1 MSAETTSNS
10 TAAPSTVKSK
20 AKSLVS
26 SPARIA
32 ILVAVLLFILS
43 IVEKV
48 TGSTDISSPG
58 TSSATLRFAIPLLMA
73 GLGGLWAERAGVIN
87 IGLEGMMIVGTWTGA
102 WFGFKHGPL
111 IGLLAAAFFGLLSG
125 LFHAILTVKIGI
137 DQAVSGLAINLI
149 AAGGA
154 RYLSGIFFPSVGGDR
169 TVSPPV
175 DSFPTFTVPGISPL
189 LQSIDEKN
197 IFYISNVAGILNGF
211 TKEISLVTVSFL
223 LFVPITSWILW
234 RSKFGLRMRFSGE
247 NPMAA
252 ESLGINVYF
261 IRYVAI
267 SISGMLASLGG
278 AYLAL
283 IASSVYREGQ
293 TAGRGF
299 IGLATVIFGNWK
311 PGGVFAGSM
320 LFGFTDALRVRQN
333 ESVMSLIIVGGIVA
347 ALLALYFVLSK
358 KWKPALY
365 SSIVAVFALWI
376 NKTVDVI
383 PQEFVTVFPNFATL
397 IVLTFLAQRL
407 TPPAAAG
414 MPYRRGSE

>member
-1 MSAETTSNS
+1 MATDTKKEIK
-10 TAAPSTVKSK
+10 APSKVKSLFK
-20 AKSLVS
+20 
-26 SPARIA
+26 SPARITLMIA
-32 ILVAVLLFILS
+32 GIFFILAL
-43 IVEKV
+43 VENL
-48 TGSTDISSPG
+48 TGATDITSPG
-58 TSSATLRFAIPLLMA
+58 TSGATLRFAIPLLMA

-87 IGLEGMMIVGTWTGA
+87 IGLEGMMIVGTWTAA
-102 WFGFKHGPL
+102 WFGYLHGPL
-111 IGLLAAAFFGLLSG
+111 MGFVAAAIFGLASG
-125 LFHAILTVKIGI
+125 FFHAILTVKIGI

-154 RYLSGIFFPSVGGDR
+154 RYLSGVFFPPVGGDR

-175 DSFPTFTVPGISPL
+175 DSFPTFTIPIIAPIL
-189 LQSIDEKN
+189 ESIDAQN
-197 IFYISNVAGILNGF
+197 IFFISNLAGILHGL
-211 TKEISLVTVSFL
+211 TKEVSLVTIAL
-223 LFVPITSWILW
+223 LLLVPLTSWILW

-252 ESLGINVYF
+252 ESLGINVYR
-261 IRYVAI
+261 IRYIAI

-283 IASSVYREGQ
+283 VASSVYREGQ

-311 PGGVFAGSM
+311 PGGVFAGSI
-320 LFGFTDALRVRQN
+320 LFGFTDALRVRQS
-333 ESVMSLIIVGGIVA
+333 ESVMSLIMVAGIVA
-347 ALLALYFVLSK
+347 LALSIFYSINRRWKPGLISGSLALLA
-358 KWKPALY
+358 W
-365 SSIVAVFALWI
+365 WI
-376 NKTVDVI
+376 HQRVDVI

-407 TPPAAAG
+407 TPPAMAG

>member
-1 MSAETTSNS
+1 MATESKVHVKKIGKA
-10 TAAPSTVKSK
+10 TVLFK
-20 AKSLVS
+20 
-26 SPARIA
+26 SPARITLLIA
-32 ILVAVLLFILS
+32 GIFFVLALVENL
-43 IVEKV
+43 
-48 TGSTDISSPG
+48 TGATDITSPG
-58 TSSATLRFAIPLLMA
+58 TSGATLRFAIPLLMA

-87 IGLEGMMIVGTWTGA
+87 IGLEGMMIVGTWTAA
-102 WFGFKHGPL
+102 WFGYLHGPL
-111 IGLLAAAFFGLLSG
+111 IGFVAAAIFGLASG
-125 LFHAILTVKIGI
+125 FFHAILTVKIGI

-154 RYLSGIFFPSVGGDR
+154 RYLSGVFFPPVGGDR

-175 DSFPTFTVPGISPL
+175 DSFPTFTIPVIAPIL
-189 LQSIDEKN
+189 ESIDAQN
-197 IFYISNVAGILNGF
+197 IFFISNLAGILHGL
-211 TKEISLVTVSFL
+211 TKEVSLVTIAL
-223 LFVPITSWILW
+223 LLLVPLTSWILW

-252 ESLGINVYF
+252 ESLGINVYR
-261 IRYVAI
+261 IRYIAI

-283 IASSVYREGQ
+283 VASSVYREGQ

-311 PGGVFAGSM
+311 PGGVFAGSI
-320 LFGFTDALRVRQN
+320 LFGFTDALRVRQS
-333 ESVMSLIIVGGIVA
+333 ESVMSLIMVAGIVA
-347 ALLALYFVLSK
+347 LALSIFYSINRRWKPGLISGSLALLA
-358 KWKPALY
+358 W
-365 SSIVAVFALWI
+365 WI
-376 NKTVDVI
+376 HQRVDVI

-407 TPPAAAG
+407 TPPAMAG

>member
-1 MSAETTSNS
+1 MATESKVHVKKIGKA
-10 TAAPSTVKSK
+10 TVLFK
-20 AKSLVS
+20 
-26 SPARIA
+26 SPARIT
-32 ILVAVLLFILS
+32 LLIAGIFFILAL
-43 IVEKV
+43 VENL
-48 TGSTDISSPG
+48 TGATDITSPG
-58 TSSATLRFAIPLLMA
+58 TSGATLRFAIPLLMA

-87 IGLEGMMIVGTWTGA
+87 IGLEGMMIVGTWTAA
-102 WFGFKHGPL
+102 WFGYLHGPL
-111 IGLLAAAFFGLLSG
+111 VGFVAAAIFGLASG
-125 LFHAILTVKIGI
+125 FFHAILTVKIGI

-154 RYLSGIFFPSVGGDR
+154 RYLSGVFFPPVGGDR

-175 DSFPTFTVPGISPL
+175 DSFPTFTIPVIAPIL
-189 LQSIDEKN
+189 ESIDAQN
-197 IFYISNVAGILNGF
+197 IFFISNLAGILHGL
-211 TKEISLVTVSFL
+211 TKEVSLVTIAL
-223 LFVPITSWILW
+223 LLLVPLTSWILW

-252 ESLGINVYF
+252 ESLGINVYR
-261 IRYVAI
+261 IRYIAI

-283 IASSVYREGQ
+283 VASSVYREGQ

-311 PGGVFAGSM
+311 PGGVFAGSI
-320 LFGFTDALRVRQN
+320 LFGFTDALRVRQS
-333 ESVMSLIIVGGIVA
+333 ESVMSLIMVAGIVA
-347 ALLALYFVLSK
+347 LALSIFYSINRRWKPGLISGSLALLA
-358 KWKPALY
+358 W
-365 SSIVAVFALWI
+365 WI
-376 NKTVDVI
+376 HQRVDVI

-407 TPPAAAG
+407 TPPAMAG

>member
-1 MSAETTSNS
+1 MATEVKKEVK
-10 TAAPSTVKSK
+10 APSKI
-20 AKSLVS
+20 KSLIK
-26 SPARIA
+26 SPARIT
-32 ILVAVLLFILS
+32 LLIAGIFFILAL
-43 IVEKV
+43 VENL
-48 TGSTDISSPG
+48 TGATDITSPG
-58 TSSATLRFAIPLLMA
+58 TSGATLRFAIPLLMA

-87 IGLEGMMIVGTWTGA
+87 IGLEGMMIVGTWTAA
-102 WFGFKHGPL
+102 WFGYLHGPL
-111 IGLLAAAFFGLLSG
+111 VGFAAAAIFGIASG
-125 LFHAILTVKIGI
+125 FFHAILTVKIGI

-154 RYLSGIFFPSVGGDR
+154 RYLSGVYFPPVGGDR

-175 DSFPTFTVPGISPL
+175 DSFPTFTIPVIAPIL
-189 LQSIDEKN
+189 ESIDAQN
-197 IFYISNVAGILNGF
+197 IFFISNLAGILHGL
-211 TKEISLVTVSFL
+211 TKDVSLVTIAL
-223 LFVPITSWILW
+223 LLLVPLTSWILW

-252 ESLGINVYF
+252 ESLGINVYR

-283 IASSVYREGQ
+283 VASSVYREGQ

-311 PGGVFAGSM
+311 PSGVFAGSI
-320 LFGFTDALRVRQN
+320 LFGFTDALRVRQT
-333 ESVMSLIIVGGIVA
+333 ESVMSLIMVAGIVA
-347 ALLALYFVLSK
+347 LLLSIFYSINRRWKPGLISGALAL
-358 KWKPALY
+358 
-365 SSIVAVFALWI
+365 VAWWI
-376 NKTVDVI
+376 HQRVDVI

-407 TPPAAAG
+407 TPPAMAG

>member
-1 MSAETTSNS
+1 MATEVKKEVK
-10 TAAPSTVKSK
+10 APSKI
-20 AKSLVS
+20 KSLIK
-26 SPARIA
+26 SPARIT
-32 ILVAVLLFILS
+32 LLIAGIFFILAL
-43 IVEKV
+43 VENL
-48 TGSTDISSPG
+48 TGATDITSPG
-58 TSSATLRFAIPLLMA
+58 TSGATLRFAIPLLMA

-87 IGLEGMMIVGTWTGA
+87 IGLEGMMIVGTWTAA
-102 WFGFKHGPL
+102 WFGYLHGPL
-111 IGLLAAAFFGLLSG
+111 VGFAAAAIFGLASG
-125 LFHAILTVKIGI
+125 FFHAILTVKIGI

-154 RYLSGIFFPSVGGDR
+154 RYLSGVFFPPVGGDR

-175 DSFPTFTVPGISPL
+175 DSFPTFTIPVIAPIL
-189 LQSIDEKN
+189 ESIDAQN
-197 IFYISNVAGILNGF
+197 IFFISNLAGILHGL
-211 TKEISLVTVSFL
+211 TKDVSLVTIAL
-223 LFVPITSWILW
+223 LLLVPLTSWILW

-252 ESLGINVYF
+252 ESLGINVYR

-283 IASSVYREGQ
+283 VASSVYREGQ

-311 PGGVFAGSM
+311 PSGVFAGSI
-320 LFGFTDALRVRQN
+320 LFGFTDALRVRQT
-333 ESVMSLIIVGGIVA
+333 ESVMSLIMVAGIVA
-347 ALLALYFVLSK
+347 LLLSIFYSINRRWKPGLISGALAL
-358 KWKPALY
+358 
-365 SSIVAVFALWI
+365 VAWWI
-376 NKTVDVI
+376 HQRVDVI

-407 TPPAAAG
+407 TPPAMAG

>member
-1 MSAETTSNS
+1 MATEVKKEVK
-10 TAAPSTVKSK
+10 APNKI
-20 AKSLVS
+20 KSLIK
-26 SPARIA
+26 SPARIT
-32 ILVAVLLFILS
+32 LLIAGIFFILAL
-43 IVEKV
+43 VENL
-48 TGSTDISSPG
+48 TGATDITSPG
-58 TSSATLRFAIPLLMA
+58 TSGATLRFAIPLLMA

-87 IGLEGMMIVGTWTGA
+87 IGLEGMMIVGTWTAA
-102 WFGFKHGPL
+102 WFGYLHGPL
-111 IGLLAAAFFGLLSG
+111 VGFAAAAIFGLASG
-125 LFHAILTVKIGI
+125 FFHAILTVKIGI

-154 RYLSGIFFPSVGGDR
+154 RYLSGVYFPPVGGDR

-175 DSFPTFTVPGISPL
+175 DSFPTFTIPVIAPIL
-189 LQSIDEKN
+189 ESIDAQN
-197 IFYISNVAGILNGF
+197 IFFISNLAGILHGL
-211 TKEISLVTVSFL
+211 TKDVSLVTIAL
-223 LFVPITSWILW
+223 LLLVPLTSWILW

-252 ESLGINVYF
+252 ESLGINVYR

-283 IASSVYREGQ
+283 VASSVYREGQ

-311 PGGVFAGSM
+311 PSGVFAGSI
-320 LFGFTDALRVRQN
+320 LFGFTDALRVRQT
-333 ESVMSLIIVGGIVA
+333 ESVMSLIMVAGIVA
-347 ALLALYFVLSK
+347 LLLSIFYSINRRWKPGLISGALAL
-358 KWKPALY
+358 
-365 SSIVAVFALWI
+365 VAWWI
-376 NKTVDVI
+376 HQRVDVI

-407 TPPAAAG
+407 TPPAMAG

>member
-1 MSAETTSNS
+1 MATEVKKEVK
-10 TAAPSTVKSK
+10 APSKI
-20 AKSLVS
+20 KSLIK
-26 SPARIA
+26 SPARIT
-32 ILVAVLLFILS
+32 LLIAGIFFILAL
-43 IVEKV
+43 VENL
-48 TGSTDISSPG
+48 TGATDITSPG
-58 TSSATLRFAIPLLMA
+58 TSGATLRFAIPLLMA

-87 IGLEGMMIVGTWTGA
+87 IGLEGMMIVGTWTAA
-102 WFGFKHGPL
+102 WFGYLHGPL
-111 IGLLAAAFFGLLSG
+111 VGFAAAAIFGLASG
-125 LFHAILTVKIGI
+125 FFHAILTVKIGI

-154 RYLSGIFFPSVGGDR
+154 RYLSGVYFPPVGGDR

-175 DSFPTFTVPGISPL
+175 DSFPTFTIPVIAPIL
-189 LQSIDEKN
+189 ESIDAQN
-197 IFYISNVAGILNGF
+197 IFFISNLAGILHGL
-211 TKEISLVTVSFL
+211 TKDVSLVTIAL
-223 LFVPITSWILW
+223 LLLVPLTSWILW

-252 ESLGINVYF
+252 ESLGINVYR

-283 IASSVYREGQ
+283 VASSVYREGQ

-311 PGGVFAGSM
+311 PSGVFAGSI
-320 LFGFTDALRVRQN
+320 LFGFTDALRVRQT
-333 ESVMSLIIVGGIVA
+333 ESVMSLIMVAGIVA
-347 ALLALYFVLSK
+347 LLLSIFYSINRRWKPGLISGALAL
-358 KWKPALY
+358 
-365 SSIVAVFALWI
+365 VAWWI
-376 NKTVDVI
+376 HQRVDVI

-407 TPPAAAG
+407 TPPAMAG

>member
-1 MSAETTSNS
+1 MATDTKKESKGTSK
-10 TAAPSTVKSK
+10 VKALFK
-20 AKSLVS
+20 
-26 SPARIA
+26 SPARITIMIA
-32 ILVAVLLFILS
+32 GLFFVLALVEDF
-43 IVEKV
+43 
-48 TGSTDISSPG
+48 TGASDISSPG
-58 TSSATLRFAIPLLMA
+58 TSGATLRFAIPLLMA

-102 WFGFKHGPL
+102 WFGYLHGPL
-111 IGLLAAAFFGLLSG
+111 MGFAAAAIFGLASG
-125 LFHAILTVKIGI
+125 FFHAILTVKIGI

-154 RYLSGIFFPSVGGDR
+154 RYLSGIFFPPVGGDR

-175 DSFPTFTVPGISPL
+175 DSFPTFTIPIIAPVL
-189 LQSIDEKN
+189 ESIDNAN
-197 IFYISNVAGILNGF
+197 IFFISNIAGVLLGVV
-211 TKEISLVTVSFL
+211 KDVSLVTLAL
-223 LFVPITSWILW
+223 LLLVPLTSWILW

-252 ESLGINVYF
+252 ESLGINVYH
-261 IRYVAI
+261 IRYIAI
-267 SISGMLASLGG
+267 SVSGMLASLGG

-283 IASSVYREGQ
+283 VASSVYREGQ

-311 PGGVFAGSM
+311 PGGVFAGSI
-320 LFGFTDALRVRQN
+320 LFGFTDALRVRQS
-333 ESVMSLIIVGGIVA
+333 ESVMSLIMVAGIVA
-347 ALLALYFVLSK
+347 AILTIFYSISRRWKPGLISGVLALV
-358 KWKPALY
+358 
-365 SSIVAVFALWI
+365 ALWI
-376 NKTVDVI
+376 HQRVDVI

-407 TPPAAAG
+407 TPPAMAG

>member
-1 MSAETTSNS
+1 MNTS
-10 TAAPSTVKSK
+10 TIKKKLKSFI
-20 AKSLVS
+20 S

-32 ILVAVLLFILS
+32 LLVAGLLLILS
-43 IVEKV
+43 IVEKL

-58 TSSATLRFAIPLLMA
+58 TSGATLRFAIPLLMA

-102 WFGFKHGPL
+102 WFGFLHGPL
-111 IGLLAAAFFGLLSG
+111 IGFLAAGFFGLLSG
-125 LFHAILTVKIGI
+125 LFHAILTVKVGI

-154 RYLSGIFFPSVGGDR
+154 RYLSGIYFPPKGGDR
-169 TVSPPV
+169 TVSPLV
-175 DSFPTFTVPGISPL
+175 DSFPTFTVPGVAPFL
-189 LQSIDEKN
+189 EKIDGKE
-197 IFYISNVAGILNGF
+197 IFFISNIAGILNGF
-211 TKEISLVTVSFL
+211 TKEISLVTVIFL
-223 LFVPITSWILW
+223 LFVPVTSWILW

-247 NPMAA
+247 NPVAA
-252 ESLGINVYF
+252 ESLGINVYM

-267 SISGMLASLGG
+267 SVSGMLASLGG

-283 IASSVYREGQ
+283 VASSVYREGQ

-311 PGGVFAGSM
+311 PGGVFAGSL

-333 ESVMSLIIVGGIVA
+333 ESVMSLILVAGIVA
-347 ALLALYFVLSK
+347 TLLAIYFALAK
-358 KWKPALY
+358 KWKP
-365 SSIVAVFALWI
+365 SGFSIAVAAVALWI
-376 NKTVDVI
+376 NQKVDVI

-414 MPYRRGSE
+414 APYRRGSE